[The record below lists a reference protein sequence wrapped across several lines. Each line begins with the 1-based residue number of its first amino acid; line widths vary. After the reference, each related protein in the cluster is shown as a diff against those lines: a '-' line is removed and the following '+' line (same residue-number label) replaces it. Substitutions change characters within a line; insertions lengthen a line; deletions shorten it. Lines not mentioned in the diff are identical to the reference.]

1 MTTNKT
7 CITYDVKR
15 IRKKETYDIVL
26 RKIKNVGWKNFSKK
40 DQLVAH
46 IIQFERTGYLR
57 ISSANISSLEKLN
70 HIPSTFEVYQ
80 PECWSL

>member
-1 MTTNKT
+1 MTTNKI

-15 IRKKETYDIVL
+15 ILKKEIYDIVL

-46 IIQFERTGYLR
+46 IQFERTGYLR
-57 ISSANISSLEKLN
+57 ISSANISSLQKLN